1 MNNMSEF
8 FAPLD
13 NKRKKV
19 MAKTFFNSSPNHSKI
34 RYEVLPHDILK
45 DLVLL
50 YCTHYPSDELK
61 NIAFVEKMV
70 TGGGVT
76 RELHSVFFKDLF
88 LLKSAGLAASVP
100 VARNSKEA
108 ESLGFMIT
116 DPFINNNFFLV
127 CLAKATFEYLVF
139 GDVCNSTL
147 IESFKLYLQS
157 NERSILEKVL
167 KGINACDFDWQIL

>member
-1 MNNMSEF
+1 
-8 FAPLD
+8 
-13 NKRKKV
+13 
-19 MAKTFFNSSPNHSKI
+19 
-34 RYEVLPHDILK
+34 
-45 DLVLL
+45 
-50 YCTHYPSDELK
+50 
-61 NIAFVEKMV
+61 MV

-88 LLKSAGLAASVP
+88 LLKSAGLATSVP

-116 DPFINNNFFLV
+116 NPFINNNFSLV
-127 CLAKATFEYLVF
+127 CLAKATYLVF

-157 NERSILEKVL
+157 NEKSILEKVL
-167 KGINACDFDWQIL
+167 KGKNVCDFDWQIL